1 MRLNMARSN
10 TVKIGGKT
18 VEVRKITIA
27 QWRELFG
34 VVYSLP
40 QLIIGVLGTNPDE
53 RAAYLVVA
61 LEQSL
66 EEISHIVSVLTGID
80 SEWIENNAS
89 LDELVAYFAAAAKV
103 NNFSDLLKNVQSVLS
118 LAAPVPADQNA
129 N

>member
-18 VEVRKITIA
+18 VEVCKITIA

-40 QLIIGVLGTNPDE
+40 QLIIGVIGTKPDE

-89 LDELVAYFAAAAKV
+89 LDELVAYFTAVAKI
-103 NNFSDLLKNVQSVLS
+103 NNFSDLLKNVQSVLA
-118 LAAPVPADQNA
+118 LAAPVAADQNA